1 MKQTLRIGHG
11 IDVHPFAAGRKCVL
25 GGVEI
30 PHTRGLAGHSDADAL
45 IHALCDALLG
55 ALALPDI
62 GHWFPS
68 SDARYRDVASVR
80 LLQEV
85 MEKVRAAGYAV
96 INVDITILAQEP
108 KLAPH
113 LAAMRRV
120 LAPVLGVADDAIGI
134 KATTTESLG
143 FIGRCEG
150 IEVHAVCLLGRAGG

>member
-1 MKQTLRIGHG
+1 MNQALRIGHG
-11 IDVHPFAAGRKCVL
+11 IDVHPFAAGRRCVL

-30 PHTRGLAGHSDADAL
+30 PHERGLAGHSDADAV

-62 GHWFPS
+62 GHWFPAH
-68 SDARYRDVASVR
+68 DARYRDIASVR
-80 LLQEV
+80 LLREV

-96 INVDITILAQEP
+96 LNVDLTILAQEP
-108 KLAPH
+108 TVAPY

-120 LAPVLGVADDAIGI
+120 LAPVLGVADDAVGI

-143 FIGRCEG
+143 FVGRREG
-150 IEVHAVCLLGRAGG
+150 IEVHAVCLLSRRGG